1 MSGKSLFHTKTE
13 QKLQEKYADMLSLA
27 HPVSKN
33 HPPMPM
39 ADRAAQF
46 APFAALTGHGA
57 AIKEMA
63 RMTDEKIEPDENL
76 QSALDRKLQAL
87 RRRIKEMPEASFTYF
102 LPDTQKSGGSYVCV
116 TGKVKKIKEYENVI
130 VLQDGTQIPIDD
142 LLEVE
147 EKI

>member
-1 MSGKSLFHTKTE
+1 
-13 QKLQEKYADMLSLA
+13 
-27 HPVSKN
+27 
-33 HPPMPM
+33 
-39 ADRAAQF
+39 
-46 APFAALTGHGA
+46 
-57 AIKEMA
+57 
-63 RMTDEKIEPDENL
+63 
-76 QSALDRKLQAL
+76 
-87 RRRIKEMPEASFTYF
+87 MPEASFTYF